1 MKKTWIIILVFAAGI
16 IFTGCTKSVEDQ
28 IVGTWTWTY
37 AANSDGD
44 NLMDLFDYNTATFNA
59 DGTYSFDIGSTSH
72 TGTYTIDNENET
84 INFDGNDPWDITEIS
99 NSSLKMKQ
107 QITTWYEFHFE
118 K

>member
-37 AANSDGD
+37 AENSNGD
-44 NLMDLFDYNTATFNA
+44 NLMDLFDYNTATFNS